1 MMSHPIKT
9 AVIGYGY
16 SAKTFHIPF
25 LESLPQFQFCAISS
39 RQQDVIAAQYPAVT
53 CYESADRLLAQSDA
67 ELVIITAP
75 NDVHFS
81 LAKMALE
88 HGKHVVIEKPFVTR
102 VSDGET
108 LIRIAQEKQLT
119 LSVYHNRRWDND
131 FLTVKKLLAAGRLGD
146 VKWFE
151 SHFDRYRPEVRAR
164 WRESA
169 DVEGAGILYDLAP
182 HLIDQVLELFGSP
195 DALTAQCRSMRQADG
210 ATDFFNL
217 LLHYP
222 TFLVQLHA
230 NPYSPGDNLRYK
242 ILGTKAKYIKMGLDP
257 QESWLKT
264 SGCIEKQQQCQEF
277 EENQGQLST
286 ETHVE
291 LIPNEQG
298 GYEHYFVQL
307 ADSIRQGTPPPVTAH
322 EALNAIRLI
331 ELALKSSDSGQTL
344 KVNL

>member
-1 MMSHPIKT
+1 MSQPIKT

-25 LESLPQFQFCAISS
+25 LESLPQYRFCAISS
-39 RQQDVIAAQYPAVT
+39 RQQDVITAQYPTVT
-53 CYESADRLLAQSDA
+53 CYESADRLIERSDA

-88 HGKHVVIEKPFVTR
+88 HGKHVVVEKPFVTQ
-102 VSDGET
+102 VPDGET

-131 FLTVKKLLAAGRLGD
+131 FLTVKKLLADGKLGD
-146 VKWFE
+146 IKWFE

-169 DVEGAGILYDLAP
+169 DVEGSGILYDLAP
-182 HLIDQVLELFGSP
+182 HLIDQVLELFGKP
-195 DALTAQCRSMRQADG
+195 DAITAQCRSMRQAGG

-242 ILGTKAKYIKMGLDP
+242 ILGTQAKYIKMGLDP
-257 QESWLKT
+257 QESLLKT
-264 SGCIEKQQQCQEF
+264 SGLIEKQQQIQEF
-277 EENQGQLST
+277 EGNRGQLST
-286 ETHVE
+286 EEHVE
-291 LIPNEQG
+291 LIQNEQG
-298 GYEHYFVQL
+298 GYEHYFIQL
-307 ADSIRQGTPPPVTAH
+307 ADSIRQGTPPPVTAKQ
-322 EALNAIRLI
+322 ALNTIRLI
-331 ELALKSSDSGQTL
+331 ELAIKSSEIGQTIE
-344 KVNL
+344 VNW